1 MKVAAE
7 RLLEEI
13 TSKEIVAEER
23 KLMEEMIQPAQ
34 CEEDVQ
40 PIHENEYVSETVVQ
54 GSSSDE
60 EDSDFDFVR
69 LFAYN
74 SDGEVEL

>member
-1 MKVAAE
+1 
-7 RLLEEI
+7 
-13 TSKEIVAEER
+13 
-23 KLMEEMIQPAQ
+23 MEEMIQPAQ

-60 EDSDFDFVR
+60 EDSDFDFIR